1 MAESLGVGRSKWNLE
16 NRFRDWPCISE
27 VMSLPLSWR
36 EGRDSGRHLP
46 CMPQK
51 NWICSEQQWYYEGGH
66 VWKCPAPVPL
76 PDP

>member
-16 NRFRDWPCISE
+16 NRFRDWPCITQE
-27 VMSLPLSWR
+27 
-36 EGRDSGRHLP
+36 
-46 CMPQK
+46 